1 MRIEP
6 DETPPPR
13 LGTIVGAVAVV
24 VAGAVFLAPRVGLS
38 LPECRLRAATG
49 VPCPT
54 CGSTR
59 LLEALA
65 AGDVAGAA
73 SANPLVFA
81 GLLVIGLWAALS
93 LAGRRLVLTGREKW
107 WFAAFAVAA
116 VAARWAYVV
125 GGGGGG
131 GAGG

>member
-1 MRIEP
+1 
-6 DETPPPR
+6 
-13 LGTIVGAVAVV
+13 L
-24 VAGAVFLAPRVGLS
+24 
-38 LPECRLRAATG
+38 
-49 VPCPT
+49 
-54 CGSTR
+54 TR

-73 SANPLVFA
+73 SANPLVLA
-81 GLLVIGLWAALS
+81 CLLVIGLWAALS